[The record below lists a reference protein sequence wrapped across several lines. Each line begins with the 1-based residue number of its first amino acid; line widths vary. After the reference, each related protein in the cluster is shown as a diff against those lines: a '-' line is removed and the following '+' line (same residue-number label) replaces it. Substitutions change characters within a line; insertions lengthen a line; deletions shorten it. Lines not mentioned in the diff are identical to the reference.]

1 MDIDYIALVSRW
13 LHILAAI
20 TAVGGTI
27 FIRMAL
33 VPSLGVLPDQAK
45 KDLHEAVRGRW
56 AKFVMAAIAF
66 LLLSGLYNIG
76 MIEYQKKVPT
86 DLRMLYRVLFTIKF
100 LLALTIF
107 FVASALVG
115 RSAAFEKIRKNA
127 RFWLSFNLV
136 LAIILVCVSG
146 FLRAIRDKPAP
157 GPAVGMGPGCH
168 DHACVGMWRPAPGA
182 PSLPMTCVGMA
193 PHRRQGKVADG

>member
-56 AKFVMAAIAF
+56 AKFVMAAIGF

-76 MIEYQKKVPT
+76 MIEAHKKVAV
-86 DLRMLYRVLFTIKF
+86 DERMLYRAVFTIKF
-100 LLALTIF
+100 MLALAIF

-136 LAIILVCVSG
+136 LAIVLVCISG

-157 GPAVGMGPGCH
+157 GPAVGMNTAAW
-168 DHACVGMWRPAPGA
+168 DE
-182 PSLPMTCVGMA
+182 
-193 PHRRQGKVADG
+193 ADG